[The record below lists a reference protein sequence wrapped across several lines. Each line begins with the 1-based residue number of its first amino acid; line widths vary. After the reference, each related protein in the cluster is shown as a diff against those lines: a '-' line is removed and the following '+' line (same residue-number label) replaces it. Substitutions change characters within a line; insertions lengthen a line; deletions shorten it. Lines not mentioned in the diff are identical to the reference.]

1 MATIFLSPAAAR
13 IALLPGSSCSPSEAA
28 EEAVDCLQDVVPYAS
43 ASLFSW
49 DPVLERH
56 RPLANVGY
64 SFDVLDYLSDEHYRR
79 CRAYQIMR
87 NADPRP
93 TRWRDNGFD
102 YSRTY
107 PAEEVFTPA
116 GYREGLTACLFT
128 QDGRYTGALH
138 LSTETVKH
146 PDDDARD
153 AIECLQPIFA
163 ALCDVTRSLAAAV
176 SWLEPG
182 AHAVALTPDREML
195 LLPGHS
201 SGPHLDRSSALVAE
215 LMARWDDPR
224 RDMRFLW
231 RDEERQ
237 WHKVRLFS
245 VEGVRLACEVAT
257 SPPHGLTARELE
269 VLSCLAAGS
278 TNREIAAQLFLSI
291 RTVNTHVEHLL
302 AKLECAS
309 RAACV
314 GRAIEEGLILVGT
327 RPTD

>member
-1 MATIFLSPAAAR
+1 MLLS
-13 IALLPGSSCSPSEAA
+13 SSCSPSEAA
-28 EEAVDCLQDVVPYAS
+28 EEAVECLRGVVPYAS

-56 RPLANVGY
+56 IPLANEGY
-64 SFDVLDYLSDEHYRR
+64 SRGVLDYLGDEHYRR

-87 NADPRP
+87 TADPRP

-107 PAEEVFTPA
+107 PAEEVFIPA
-116 GYREGLTACLFT
+116 GYSEGLTACLFT

-138 LSTETVKH
+138 VSTETVEH
-146 PDDDARD
+146 PSDGARE
-153 AIECLQPIFA
+153 AIEWLQPILA

-182 AHAVALTPDREML
+182 AHAVALTADREML
-195 LLPGHS
+195 HLPGLH
-201 SGPHLDRSSALVAE
+201 SGPHLRQSSALIAQ

-231 RDEERQ
+231 RDEDRQ

-245 VEGVRLACEVAT
+245 VEGIRLACEVPT
-257 SPPHGLTARELE
+257 KPPHGLTARELE
-269 VLSCLAAGS
+269 VLSCLAGGR

-314 GRAIEEGLILVGT
+314 ARAIEEGLILVDAGAAG
-327 RPTD
+327 